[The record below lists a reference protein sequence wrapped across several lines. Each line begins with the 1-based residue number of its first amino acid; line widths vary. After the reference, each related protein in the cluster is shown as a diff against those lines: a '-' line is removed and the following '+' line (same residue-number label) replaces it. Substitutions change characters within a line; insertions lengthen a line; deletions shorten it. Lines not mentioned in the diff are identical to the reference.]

1 MAYAISFYLHTR
13 VCVYICH
20 KFILLYIIVYNTYQ
34 YTTGFSDAQWSRP
47 DGTIHGGY
55 TRSSDPPIHGYSVCS
70 SGFEWL
76 PNKVTWYIDGK
87 VVRTHYGGRPPIPDK
102 SAKIM
107 MNLWIFGPK
116 ANFGGKEIYNNRYPM
131 TSEYDL
137 CLHGNGM
144 GEAWKCFLVMV
155 SCWMNYRWSVHSIQC
170 PRKQHSQTSIT
181 LICRSRQ
188 LLWLH

>member
-1 MAYAISFYLHTR
+1 MQ
-13 VCVYICH
+13 YIPIH
-20 KFILLYIIVYNTYQ
+20 R
-34 YTTGFSDAQWSRP
+34 FSDARN
-47 DGTIHGGY
+47 
-55 TRSSDPPIHGYSVCS
+55 RS

-144 GEAWKCFLVMV
+144 GEACKWFLVMV
-155 SCWMNYRWSVHSIQC
+155 SS
-170 PRKQHSQTSIT
+170 
-181 LICRSRQ
+181 
-188 LLWLH
+188 